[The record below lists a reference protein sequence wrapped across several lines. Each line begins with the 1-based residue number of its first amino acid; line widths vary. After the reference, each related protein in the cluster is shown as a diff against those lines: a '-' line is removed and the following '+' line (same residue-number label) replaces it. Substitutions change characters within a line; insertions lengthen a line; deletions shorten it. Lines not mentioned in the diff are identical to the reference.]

1 MFLCHCVLNS
11 RLLFL
16 WLLCL
21 NYFITLLLQRLQSV
35 QNAAARLVTRTGRR
49 EHISPVLRELHW
61 LPVRRRLDFK
71 LATLM
76 FKSLHGCAPL
86 YLSDAC
92 QSTKETSH
100 RLRSSST
107 TTYVI
112 PRTRTRLGDRAFDVA
127 GPRLWNNLPASL
139 RSTDSIAQ
147 FRKQLKTYLF
157 RDWDCGGLVTFVFRR
172 RTKYSY
178 LLTYLLT
185 KQISMASET
194 VVL

>member
-1 MFLCHCVLNS
+1 
-11 RLLFL
+11 
-16 WLLCL
+16 
-21 NYFITLLLQRLQSV
+21 
-35 QNAAARLVTRTGRR
+35 
-49 EHISPVLRELHW
+49 
-61 LPVRRRLDFK
+61 
-71 LATLM
+71 M
-76 FKSLHGCAPL
+76 FKSLHGCALL

-92 QSTKETSH
+92 QSTRETSH

-127 GPRLWNNLPASL
+127 EPRLWNNLPASL

-157 RDWDCGGLVTFVFRR
+157 RDWGCGGLVTLVFRR
-172 RTKYSY
+172 RTQIF

-185 KQISMASET
+185 YNEFSCKITSET
-194 VVL
+194 YSNRPQWIIVTKGVTIWNGKRCLLVETAIM

>member
-1 MFLCHCVLNS
+1 MNMSSQDTVTATSAVGAKRS
-11 RLLFL
+11 RQTGHADRSARTHLARFARIIFS
-16 WLLCL
+16 
-21 NYFITLLLQRLQSV
+21 NYC
-35 QNAAARLVTRTGRR
+35 
-49 EHISPVLRELHW
+49 
-61 LPVRRRLDFK
+61 RLDFK

-76 FKSLHGCAPL
+76 FKSLHGCSPL

-92 QSTKETSH
+92 QSTQETSH

-139 RSTDSIAQ
+139 CSTDSFAQ

-157 RDWDCGGLVTFVFRR
+157 GD
-172 RTKYSY
+172 
-178 LLTYLLT
+178 
-185 KQISMASET
+185 
-194 VVL
+194 

>member
-1 MFLCHCVLNS
+1 MCDDDLTKHYTNLWIHVKAIASQTWDIFLRHSVGLVCKAS
-11 RLLFL
+11 ILLKFP
-16 WLLCL
+16 LLH
-21 NYFITLLLQRLQSV
+21 YFTI
-35 QNAAARLVTRTGRR
+35 
-49 EHISPVLRELHW
+49 LRELHW

-157 RDWDCGGLVTFVFRR
+157 RD
-172 RTKYSY
+172 
-178 LLTYLLT
+178 
-185 KQISMASET
+185 
-194 VVL
+194 